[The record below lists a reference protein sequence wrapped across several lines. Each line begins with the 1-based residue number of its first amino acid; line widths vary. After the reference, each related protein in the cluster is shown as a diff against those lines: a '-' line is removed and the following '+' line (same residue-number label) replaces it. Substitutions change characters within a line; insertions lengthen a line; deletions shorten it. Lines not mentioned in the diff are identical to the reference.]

1 MFILFLGSEDRYA
14 LIGLEKLG
22 KDTKYHQK
30 RNNFG
35 GKCNQLQLWVI
46 CELIRYLH
54 IFSTEIT
61 S

>member
-35 GKCNQLQLWVI
+35 GKCNQLQL
-46 CELIRYLH
+46 
-54 IFSTEIT
+54 
-61 S
+61 